1 MTEQDVKP
9 WQRRAS
15 PLARQALLC
24 LILLI
29 AYASLYP
36 FEFQRAAVGP
46 FDYLFAPLP
55 RWITQFDVV
64 TNVLGYLPLG
74 MLTVLALH
82 PAWRGV
88 RAVVAA
94 FVLGAWLS
102 GGIEALQTYL
112 PTRVASNVDLATN
125 ALGALIGGAIAVPLT
140 SPLLDRGWLR
150 HLRFAWF
157 ERHASL
163 LLVLLALWPWA
174 QAYPQQFLFGD
185 GDLVRQIWLWQDPDV
200 TGRVIDWV
208 PRLGQLQ
215 DYLSEL
221 DAVASHA
228 LWETV
233 VSASGTV
240 LAGLLATLAMRR
252 TAPRVPL
259 LCAMFIS
266 AFAIKAIASA
276 WQFSPAQAFDW
287 VTAGAIYGVVIG
299 ALVLLVAGR
308 GPRALRGAVAL
319 AALVVLLVF
328 VNLLPAN
335 PYYEAALQSWR
346 QGRYVHFNVLAR
358 WLAWTWPYL
367 VLIYLLAM
375 FDPSHRG
382 PARTAGVRR

>member
-36 FEFQRAAVGP
+36 FEFQGAAVGP

-55 RWITQFDVV
+55 RWITQFDVI

-259 LCAMFIS
+259 LCAMFTS

-308 GPRALRGAVAL
+308 GPRALRG

>member
-1 MTEQDVKP
+1 MPDRDLKP

-15 PLARQALLC
+15 PLTRQALSC
-24 LILLI
+24 LLLLM

-36 FEFQRAAVGP
+36 FEFQRAVVGP
-46 FDYLFAPLP
+46 FDYLWAPLP
-55 RWITQFDVV
+55 RWMTMFDVV
-64 TNVLGYLPLG
+64 TNVLGYIPLG
-74 MLTVLALH
+74 VMTVFALH
-82 PAWRGV
+82 PVWRGT
-88 RAVVAA
+88 RAVLVA
-94 FVLGAWLS
+94 FLLGTLFS
-102 GGIEALQTYL
+102 CGMEALQTYL

-157 ERHASL
+157 ERHASV

-200 TGRVIDWV
+200 TDLVLDWV
-208 PRLGQLQ
+208 PRLAELQ
-215 DYLSEL
+215 DYLSDL

-233 VSASGTV
+233 VTASGTV

-252 TAPRVPL
+252 SAPRVPL
-259 LCAMFIS
+259 LCAMFAS
-266 AFAIKAIASA
+266 AFAIKAAAGA
-276 WQFSPAQAFDW
+276 WQFAPAQAFDW
-287 VTAGAIYGVVIG
+287 VTSGACYGLIAGAAI
-299 ALVLLVAGR
+299 LLPVAR
-308 GPRALRGAVAL
+308 GPRALRGIVAL
-319 AALVVLLVF
+319 MALIVLLVF

-346 QGRYVHFNVLAR
+346 QGQYLHFNVLAR

-367 VLIYLLAM
+367 ALLYLLAM
-375 FDPSHRG
+375 FDPTHRG
-382 PARTAGVRR
+382 PARSVGRQS

>member
-1 MTEQDVKP
+1 MTDQDIKP

-55 RWITQFDVV
+55 RWITQFDVI

-94 FVLGAWLS
+94 FVLGALLS

-163 LLVLLALWPWA
+163 LLVLLALWSWA

-200 TGRVIDWV
+200 TGLVIDWV

-259 LCAMFIS
+259 LCAMFTS

-319 AALVVLLVF
+319 GALVVLLVF

-367 VLIYLLAM
+367 VLVYLLAM